1 VSPLDLG
8 DGDYPSRVATFY
20 RELLGRLPELC
31 DKTERFRELWA
42 PDDAVLEASEAAIA
56 SSRVT
61 IEEIPALD
69 LAVFTI
75 PEDAPTGGG
84 YRFASERV
92 SGLHPMALCNATG
105 CFTLLTIRGRSYEL
119 TYRYESWV
127 QYQSRRPRPRID
139 LDPLAEELSAEEPG
153 GATWV
158 FDGAGGLTPRLRL
171 TSADESAL
179 APDIFR
185 RRLEAFLA
193 GGSSAWDPYSR

>member
-1 VSPLDLG
+1 
-8 DGDYPSRVATFY
+8 
-20 RELLGRLPELC
+20 
-31 DKTERFRELWA
+31 
-42 PDDAVLEASEAAIA
+42 
-56 SSRVT
+56 
-61 IEEIPALD
+61 
-69 LAVFTI
+69 
-75 PEDAPTGGG
+75 
-84 YRFASERV
+84 
-92 SGLHPMALCNATG
+92 MALCNATG